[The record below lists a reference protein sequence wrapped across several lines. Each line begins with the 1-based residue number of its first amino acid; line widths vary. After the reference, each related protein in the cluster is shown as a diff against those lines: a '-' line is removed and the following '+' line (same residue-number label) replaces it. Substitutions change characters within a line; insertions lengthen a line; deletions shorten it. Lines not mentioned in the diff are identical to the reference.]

1 VEREGDLK
9 GRRIVVTGAAHGMGR
24 EHVLTLRRLGA
35 RVAAFDIDSEVL
47 AQLADDDDVLT
58 ITCDVSDD
66 GAVRAAVDA
75 AAERLGGIDAV
86 VSNAGTIHADEGLA
100 ETEDAEWHRT
110 FAVHV
115 DGALHLTRAALP
127 HLCQSSSGRIVL
139 ISSMWAQRGPGFGH
153 AYCAAKGALLAFG
166 RNLAI
171 ELGPQGICVNS
182 IAVGSIPTRMS
193 ASYSDADVA
202 AEAATIP
209 LRRWGEAGEISS
221 VVAFL
226 VSPASS
232 FVTGQTIS
240 ANGGQFIGGF

>member
-1 VEREGDLK
+1 MEREGDLK

-24 EHVLTLRRLGA
+24 EHVRTLRRLGA
-35 RVAAFDIDSEVL
+35 TVAAFDIDSNRL
-47 AQLADDDDVLT
+47 AELADDDGVLT
-58 ITCDVSDD
+58 IPCDVSDD

-86 VSNAGTIHADEGLA
+86 VSNAGTIHADQGLA
-100 ETEDAEWHRT
+100 ATEDAEWHRT

-127 HLCQSSSGRIVL
+127 HLSRSVSGRIVL
-139 ISSMWAQRGPGFGH
+139 ISSMWAQCGPGFGH

-166 RNLAI
+166 RNLAV
-171 ELGPQGICVNS
+171 ELGPHGICVNS

-209 LRRWGEAGEISS
+209 LRRWGDASEISN